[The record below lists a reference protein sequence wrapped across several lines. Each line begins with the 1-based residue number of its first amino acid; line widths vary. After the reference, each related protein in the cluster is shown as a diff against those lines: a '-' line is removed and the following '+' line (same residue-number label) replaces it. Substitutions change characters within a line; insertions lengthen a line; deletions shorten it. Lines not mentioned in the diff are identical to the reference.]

1 MNHAKI
7 LYVIDAYQTG
17 GAERFLVNL
26 LSGMGRRKEF
36 RESICTLREP
46 GFVKRLIDAGIE
58 VVSLSRMRGPG
69 YGSIGSKYQGLL
81 RGLPVLLLLPKLIHF
96 LKKADQD
103 IVVSIGYPAS
113 IMISFASIILRRSVY
128 IYRVAVPRGKL
139 IPSERILMG
148 WVFSRYSTLICVSEA
163 VRESVLA
170 QFPELESR
178 CIVIHNGVLVPPV
191 PNIPR
196 GRVRLHLGINTDS
209 VIFVNTGRFIPN
221 KGQLEL
227 IEAFE
232 LVRAKNPKSHLLLA
246 GDGPLWGLA
255 KQKIIARRLMD
266 CVHLLGNRDEVQE
279 IIACGDVFV
288 FPSIREG
295 FSNAI
300 LEAMANS
307 LPIVAYNIPSVREI
321 VENHVTG
328 ILVPEHDTRALAE
341 AMLILTSDQSLRRE
355 MGRQARE
362 KVERGY
368 TVDMMRRSYDK
379 VFCQTLGIA
388 GRRWSS
394 RKSEGC

>member
-1 MNHAKI
+1 MVEHQMPIKI

-26 LSGMGRRKEF
+26 LSSMSRRKEF

-46 GFVKRLIDAGIE
+46 GFVKRLINAGVE
-58 VVSLSRMRGPG
+58 VVSLSRIHGPG

-81 RGLPVLLLLPKLIHF
+81 RGLPLLLLLPRLIYF
-96 LKKADQD
+96 LKKTDQD
-103 IVVSIGYPAS
+103 IVVSIGYPANTIVS
-113 IMISFASIILRRSVY
+113 LASIAMRRSAY
-128 IYRVAVPRGKL
+128 ICRVAATRGKL
-139 IPSERILMG
+139 IPGEKILMG
-148 WVFSRYSTLICVSEA
+148 WVFSRYSRLICISEA

-170 QFPELESR
+170 QFPELEGR
-178 CIVIHNGVLVPPV
+178 CIVIHNGVLIPPV
-191 PNIPR
+191 PNIPSK
-196 GRVRLHLGINTDS
+196 RVRLHLGINTDS
-209 VIFVNTGRFIPN
+209 VIFVNAGRFIPT
-221 KGQLEL
+221 KGHLEL

-232 LVRAKNPKSHLLLA
+232 LVRAKSPKSHLLLA

-255 KQKIIARRLMD
+255 KQKIISRRLTD
-266 CVHLLGNRDEVQE
+266 CVYLLGNIGKVQE
-279 IIACGDVFV
+279 ILACGDVFV
-288 FPSIREG
+288 FPSSREG

-300 LEAMANS
+300 LEAMANG

-321 VENHVTG
+321 VENNVTG

-341 AMLILTSDQSLRRE
+341 AMLILASDPSLRKE

-379 VFCQTLGIA
+379 VFCQALGIDEE
-388 GRRWSS
+388 S
-394 RKSEGC
+394 KVL